1 MPSAV
6 AGFLILAARR
16 LPGWDSYERP
26 VAADL
31 KTSAQALA
39 QGADAHG
46 KERHGE
52 FAQGC
57 AGLLA
62 TRVWR
67 PLPPSAAVSDT
78 VVKKTARLDS
88 IDFSFRVGTK
98 GSWLPLPTRIGLVQ
112 VAKRVD
118 DPRAVLAQGVV
129 SVVHARGGRA
139 SGNGTAANSE
149 PFASSPSDNARD

>member
-39 QGADAHG
+39 RAQMLTG
-46 KERHGE
+46 KSVTASLHRAVPG
-52 FAQGC
+52 FLQRAYGV
-57 AGLLA
+57 LF
-62 TRVWR
+62 R
-67 PLPPSAAVSDT
+67 PAPQISDT

-98 GSWLPLPTRIGLVQ
+98 GSWLP
-112 VAKRVD
+112 
-118 DPRAVLAQGVV
+118 
-129 SVVHARGGRA
+129 
-139 SGNGTAANSE
+139 
-149 PFASSPSDNARD
+149 

>member
-1 MPSAV
+1 MLTGKSVTASLHRAV
-6 AGFLILAARR
+6 PGFLQRAYGVLF
-16 LPGWDSYERP
+16 RP
-26 VAADL
+26 AP
-31 KTSAQALA
+31 QI
-39 QGADAHG
+39 
-46 KERHGE
+46 
-52 FAQGC
+52 
-57 AGLLA
+57 
-62 TRVWR
+62 
-67 PLPPSAAVSDT
+67 SDT

-98 GSWLPLPTRIGLVQ
+98 GSWLPSPMRIGLVQ